1 MVMGLRERR
10 TQEVK
15 IGKKDNA
22 TNWMTTHNTLP
33 DSIEQIEQGKQRQ
46 LSLLDPPFDHSQAAR
61 VARLTNKEPKQ

>member
-1 MVMGLRERR
+1 M
-10 TQEVK
+10 K

-46 LSLLDPPFDHSQAAR
+46 LSLLDPVFDRSQSGR
-61 VARLTNKEPKQ
+61 VARLTRTKEKHERS